1 MVSLWGLEKANLPK
15 SALVHA
21 SVATAL
27 HSLSGSIAYRIVS
40 NLFGFVWFGLVFMA
54 SKLLLITWLKGISM
68 YPNKM
73 NLHVSCKISRH
84 KMGTLARNRFLLNHF
99 QPIFFFCTPWKQK
112 TSRFLIF
119 FRGYRSGTLV
129 ENGLNKFWEI

>member
-27 HSLSGSIAYRIVS
+27 PHYLGLLLIALLAICLV
-40 NLFGFVWFGLVFMA
+40 LFGLVFMA